1 MEKIVIYIYA
11 KIKMTKEEY
20 YDALKS
26 PQWIEKRNSILLE
39 RGSKCERCGDTNHLL
54 DSNSRKPCS
63 LDPLG
68 QGWIEKK

>member
-1 MEKIVIYIYA
+1 MKNVNNKYLSYA
-11 KIKMTKEEY
+11 
-20 YDALKS
+20 DQLKHS
-26 PQWIEKRNSILLE
+26 LWKEKRNSVLME
-39 RGSKCERCGDTNHLL
+39 RGSKCERCGDTNHLQ